1 MRCFVAINA
10 MLLSAMLA
18 GAAAAQEGDK
28 PAPPPREGRPE
39 RAEMRERMLKEFDAD
54 GDGKLNE
61 DERGKAR
68 EARQRR
74 SRDGERGDGPRDEGR
89 RGKGRRD
96 REGRPPRGPG
106 DRGPDGPPPGGPGGP
121 HGPGF
126 PPNPMRLFKAFDED
140 KNEQL
145 SPDEF
150 ENLMGKLR
158 ELGRP
163 GPGGPR
169 GPGGPPEFRRRG
181 GPEGPGRGPGPDG
194 RPPRSRDGDRGPEG
208 RRQRPPREEEGDGDR
223 PSPEADAK
231 AAVEKADE
239 SAKVD
244 DATA

>member
-1 MRCFVAINA
+1 MRCFVAISA
-10 MLLSAMLA
+10 MMLSATLA
-18 GAAAAQEGDK
+18 GAAAGQEGDK
-28 PAPPPREGRPE
+28 PASSPREGRPE
-39 RAEMRERMLKEFDAD
+39 RAEMRERMIKEFDAD
-54 GDGKLNE
+54 GDGELNDE
-61 DERGKAR
+61 ERGKAR

-74 SRDGERGDGPRDEGR
+74 ARDGERGEGR
-89 RGKGRRD
+89 RGEGRRG
-96 REGRPPRGPG
+96 REGRPPRGPEDRG
-106 DRGPDGPPPGGPGGP
+106 PEGRGPDGPPPGGPGSP

-150 ENLMGKLR
+150 EKLMGKLR

-163 GPGGPR
+163 GPR

-181 GPEGPGRGPGPDG
+181 GPDGPGPEG
-194 RPPRSRDGDRGPEG
+194 RPPRPREGDRGREG
-208 RRQRPPREEEGDGDR
+208 RRQRPPRDEDAEGDH
-223 PSPEADAK
+223 PSPEAEVE

-239 SAKVD
+239 PAKVD